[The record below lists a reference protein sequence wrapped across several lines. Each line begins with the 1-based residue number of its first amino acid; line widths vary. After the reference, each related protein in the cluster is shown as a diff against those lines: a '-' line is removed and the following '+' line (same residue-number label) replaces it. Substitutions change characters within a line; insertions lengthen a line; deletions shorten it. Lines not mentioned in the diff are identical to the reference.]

1 MMKSEIENFI
11 NYLTVEKGLA
21 ENTLKSY
28 AADLNDLFL
37 FLQKR
42 DIASWEEVDG
52 EVILIYLAKLKRSKV
67 ASATLSRRI
76 SSLRSFFQFL
86 AAEKIISNNPVV
98 NLKTPKTEKKLPQVL
113 SFQEVEVLLSQ
124 PDLSKPQ
131 GLRDKAI
138 LEVLY
143 STGLRISELTLLNL
157 DSINL
162 SEGYL
167 LCFGKGSRERIL
179 PLGGVSCR
187 ALKDY
192 LEKGRLKFLKNPR
205 EEALFINRQGKRLT
219 RQGCWKIIK
228 FYAKKAGFT
237 KDITP
242 HTLRHSFATHLLENG
257 ADLRVVQELL
267 GHLDITTTQLY
278 THLTTKHLREVYDKA
293 HPRA

>member
-1 MMKSEIENFI
+1 MKSDLADFI

-21 ENTLKSY
+21 DNTLKSY
-28 AADLNDLFL
+28 AADLNDFLL
-37 FLQKR
+37 FLQKKGVN
-42 DIASWEEVDG
+42 SWEEVNG
-52 EVILIYLAKLKRSKV
+52 EVILIYLAKLRKNKV

-86 AAEKIISNNPVV
+86 TAEKRININPVA

-113 SFQEVEVLLSQ
+113 SLQEIDILLSQ

-162 SEGYL
+162 EDGYL
-167 LCFGKGSRERIL
+167 RCFGKGSRERIL
-179 PLGGVSCR
+179 PLGELACQ

-192 LEKGRLKFLKNPR
+192 LEKGRHKLLKNAR

>member
-1 MMKSEIENFI
+1 MKSDLADFI

-21 ENTLKSY
+21 YNTLKSY
-28 AADLNDLFL
+28 AADLNDFLL
-37 FLQKR
+37 FLQKKGVN
-42 DIASWEEVDG
+42 SWEEVNG
-52 EVILIYLAKLKRSKV
+52 EVILIYLAKLRKNKV

-86 AAEKIISNNPVV
+86 TAEKRVNINPVA

-113 SFQEVEVLLSQ
+113 SLQEIDILLSQ

-162 SEGYL
+162 EDGYL
-167 LCFGKGSRERIL
+167 RCFGKGSRERIL
-179 PLGGVSCR
+179 PLGELACQ

-192 LEKGRLKFLKNPR
+192 LEKGRHKLLKNAR

>member
-1 MMKSEIENFI
+1 MKSDLADFI

-21 ENTLKSY
+21 DNTLKSY
-28 AADLNDLFL
+28 AADLNDFLL
-37 FLQKR
+37 FLQKKGVN
-42 DIASWEEVDG
+42 SWEEVNG
-52 EVILIYLAKLKRSKV
+52 EVILIYLAKLRKNKV

-86 AAEKIISNNPVV
+86 TTEKRININPVA

-113 SFQEVEVLLSQ
+113 SLQEIDILLSQ

-162 SEGYL
+162 EDGYL
-167 LCFGKGSRERIL
+167 RCFGKGSRERIL
-179 PLGGVSCR
+179 PLGELACQ

-192 LEKGRLKFLKNPR
+192 LEKGRHKLLKNAR

>member
-1 MMKSEIENFI
+1 MKSDLADFI

-21 ENTLKSY
+21 DNTLKSY
-28 AADLNDLFL
+28 AADLNDFLL
-37 FLQKR
+37 FLQKKGVN
-42 DIASWEEVDG
+42 SWEEVNG
-52 EVILIYLAKLKRSKV
+52 EVILIYLAKLRKNKV

-86 AAEKIISNNPVV
+86 TAEKRININPVA

-113 SFQEVEVLLSQ
+113 SLQEIDILLSQ

-162 SEGYL
+162 EDGYL
-167 LCFGKGSRERIL
+167 RCFGKGSRERIL
-179 PLGGVSCR
+179 PLGELACQ

-192 LEKGRLKFLKNPR
+192 LEKGRLKLLKNAR

-278 THLTTKHLREVYDKA
+278 THLTTKHLRQVYDKA

>member
-1 MMKSEIENFI
+1 MKSDLADFI

-21 ENTLKSY
+21 DNTLKSY
-28 AADLNDLFL
+28 AADLNDFLL
-37 FLQKR
+37 FLQKKGVN
-42 DIASWEEVDG
+42 SWEEVNG
-52 EVILIYLAKLKRSKV
+52 EVILIYLAKLKKNKV

-86 AAEKIISNNPVV
+86 TAEKRININPVA

-113 SFQEVEVLLSQ
+113 SLQEIDILLSQ

-162 SEGYL
+162 EDGYL
-167 LCFGKGSRERIL
+167 RCFGKGSRERIL
-179 PLGGVSCR
+179 PLGELACQ

-192 LEKGRLKFLKNPR
+192 LEKGRHKLLKNAR

>member
-1 MMKSEIENFI
+1 MKSDLADFI

-21 ENTLKSY
+21 DNTLKSY
-28 AADLNDLFL
+28 AADLNDFIL
-37 FLQKR
+37 FLQKKGVN
-42 DIASWEEVDG
+42 SWEEVNG
-52 EVILIYLAKLKRSKV
+52 EVILIYLAKLRKNKV

-86 AAEKIISNNPVV
+86 TAEKRININPVA

-113 SFQEVEVLLSQ
+113 SLQEIDILLSQ

-162 SEGYL
+162 EDGYL
-167 LCFGKGSRERIL
+167 RCFGKGSRERIL
-179 PLGGVSCR
+179 PLGELACQ

-192 LEKGRLKFLKNPR
+192 LEKGRLKLLKNAR

>member
-1 MMKSEIENFI
+1 MKSDLADFI

-21 ENTLKSY
+21 DNTLKSY
-28 AADLNDLFL
+28 AADLNDFLL
-37 FLQKR
+37 FLQKKGVN
-42 DIASWEEVDG
+42 SWEEVNG
-52 EVILIYLAKLKRSKV
+52 EVILIYLAKLRKNKV

-86 AAEKIISNNPVV
+86 TAEKRININPVA

-113 SFQEVEVLLSQ
+113 SLQEIDILLSQ

-162 SEGYL
+162 EDGYL
-167 LCFGKGSRERIL
+167 RCFGKGSRERIL
-179 PLGGVSCR
+179 PLGELACQ

-192 LEKGRLKFLKNPR
+192 LEKGRLKLLKNAR